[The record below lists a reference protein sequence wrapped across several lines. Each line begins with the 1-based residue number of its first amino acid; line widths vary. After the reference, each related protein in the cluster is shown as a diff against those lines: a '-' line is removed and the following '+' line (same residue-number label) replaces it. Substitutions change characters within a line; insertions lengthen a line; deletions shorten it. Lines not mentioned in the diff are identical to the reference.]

1 MGEYVSLKIGAYDY
15 LSCKNSFGDLL
26 LFFTEDDL
34 IIDVEMLDGEEYKT
48 YCFSTTVEKAKK
60 CLDCLGHTLS
70 RARAGFECDKA
81 DKLEFEYH
89 DFMSDYRSP

>member
-1 MGEYVSLKIGAYDY
+1 MGEYVSIKIGAYDY

-70 RARAGFECDKA
+70 RARADFECDKA
-81 DKLEFEYH
+81 DKIVHNTKTKRHMKLN
-89 DFMSDYRSP
+89 